1 MKLFKPIDSIEICL
15 LKERLLSNFLNVR
28 FHRNMFIKEKVT
40 VKLFKN
46 KDSIEIG
53 LLKKGYCETF

>member
-1 MKLFKPIDSIEICL
+1 M
-15 LKERLLSNFLNVR
+15 FL
-28 FHRNMFIKEKVT
+28 KEKVT

-46 KDSIEIG
+46 KDSIEMC